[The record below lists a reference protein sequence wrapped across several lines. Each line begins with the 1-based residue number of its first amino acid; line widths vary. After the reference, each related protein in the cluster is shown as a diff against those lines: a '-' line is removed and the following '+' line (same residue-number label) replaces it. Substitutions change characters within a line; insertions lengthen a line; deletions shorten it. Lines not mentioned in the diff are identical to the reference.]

1 MVYAVVSKTTARLSV
16 WVRLPPRPL
25 KMFDKNLISKYTLPI
40 IFLVSAT
47 ATLGSLYFS
56 EILKLPPCVLCWYQR
71 IFMYPIAFISGI
83 ALYRKGKSWAWYVL
97 PLALIGLAVAIYHNL
112 LYYGILPES
121 IQPCTL
127 GVSCT
132 TRQLD
137 LLGFISIPLMS
148 LAAFVLISLSS
159 LLYIKMQ
166 KK

>member
-1 MVYAVVSKTTARLSV
+1 
-16 WVRLPPRPL
+16 
-25 KMFDKNLISKYTLPI
+25 MFNKNLISKYLLPL

-71 IFMYPIAFISGI
+71 IFMYPIAFISAIGI
-83 ALYRKGKSWAWYVL
+83 YKKDKNSVVYI
-97 PLALIGLAVAIYHNL
+97 LALSLVGLTVAIYHNL